1 MAYVSWVMSNHPY
14 FFGGRCRHFFSTY
27 RSSCRS
33 NTRSQKHFT
42 CSLLSLL
49 HFLEAA
55 RLLHVL
61 ILDSGVTKYL
71 ASTFWITETK
81 SEDRKEYAM
90 VHADLTCQLSWSH
103 TVVWYH
109 TMFGNASITLVLPLC
124 FTLLSFP
131 LIFLPFWSFQVAVGI
146 DVRAEH
152 CNKIELRSTT
162 WTMHLSVDCS
172 REENGSMMPR
182 MILFR
187 YCFFLAIFFV
197 YWRGRILLQLWSL
210 MGARL

>member
-1 MAYVSWVMSNHPY
+1 MAYVSWVIILT
-14 FFGGRCRHFFSTY
+14 FLVAGVDIFFSTY

-103 TVVWYH
+103 TLVWYH
-109 TMFGNASITLVLPLC
+109 IMFGNASITLVLPLC
-124 FTLLSFP
+124 FTQLFYTVKFSPDFLTLL
-131 LIFLPFWSFQVAVGI
+131 V
-146 DVRAEH
+146 
-152 CNKIELRSTT
+152 
-162 WTMHLSVDCS
+162 LSGC
-172 REENGSMMPR
+172 
-182 MILFR
+182 
-187 YCFFLAIFFV
+187 C
-197 YWRGRILLQLWSL
+197 WHWC
-210 MGARL
+210 